1 MALTNRGKQQAMS
14 VGIASKTR
22 YISLH
27 LANGTELTVANGY
40 KRKAITNAQMA
51 VSAAGVITS
60 PANFGIYTANTNA
73 AQRAVKVGLYETLAG
88 NDQLFEP
95 EDLDGVDTDDHPLA
109 PVNGQEFR
117 LSLTL
122 NP

>member
-27 LANGTELTVANGY
+27 LANDTELTKDHGY
-40 KRKAITNAQMA
+40 ARKAITAAQMA
-51 VSAAGVITS
+51 VSNAGVITS
-60 PANFGIYTANTNA
+60 PANFGIYTADDNSA
-73 AQRAVKVGLYETLAG
+73 ERAVKVGLYESAAG

-95 EDLDGVDTDDHPLA
+95 ENLDGVDTDDHPLA